1 MEPGYIDLYHS
12 GELKNRVDYLES
24 RLKACDLCPREC
36 GVNRLLGERGFCR
49 TGADAYVSQVC
60 AHWGEEPAISG
71 VNGSGTVF
79 FGGCNLHCLYC
90 QNYQIS
96 QKSARQSLEITD
108 AATLAKQL
116 LTLQDELS
124 CHNINFVTPSH
135 VVPQL
140 VHAVYKAIPMGLR
153 LPLVYNSSGYDSVTT
168 IAALDGIMD
177 IYLPDLRYSS
187 DKWARKFS
195 RALHYLAHSRA
206 AIKEMYRQV
215 GNLEIDKDGI
225 AKRGLIIRHLIL
237 PNRFAGSSDSLA
249 WLANTISPDITVSI
263 MAQYYPSYL
272 APKIVPLSRTI
283 NTTEYNEVFNLLEA
297 YNINNGWLQ
306 EMEAAHHYR
315 PDFAL
320 PNQPF
325 DATFK
330 KPSS

>member
-1 MEPGYIDLYHS
+1 MESGYIDLYHS
-12 GELKNRVDYLES
+12 GELKNRVDYLKS

-36 GVNRLLGERGFCR
+36 GTNRLLGEHGFCR

-71 VNGSGTVF
+71 VNGSGTIF

-96 QKSARQSLEITD
+96 QNLANQSLETTD
-108 AATLAKQL
+108 TDTMAKQL
-116 LTLQDELS
+116 LYLQDELG

-168 IAALDGIMD
+168 LAALDGIID

-195 RALHYLAHSRA
+195 RALHYVAHSRA

-215 GNLEIDKDGI
+215 GNLEIDRDRI

-237 PNRFAGSSDSLA
+237 PNHIAGSSDSLG
-249 WLANTISPDITVSI
+249 WLVNTISPDITVSI
-263 MAQYYPSYL
+263 MAQYFPSYL
-272 APKIVPLSRTI
+272 APKVVPLSRTI
-283 NTTEYNEVFNLLEA
+283 NTTEYNEVLNLLKRH
-297 YNINNGWLQ
+297 NIDNGWLQ
-306 EMEAAHHYR
+306 EMEASHNYR
-315 PDFAL
+315 PDF
-320 PNQPF
+320 NRSGHPF
-325 DATFK
+325 EVTLK
-330 KPSS
+330 NHSP